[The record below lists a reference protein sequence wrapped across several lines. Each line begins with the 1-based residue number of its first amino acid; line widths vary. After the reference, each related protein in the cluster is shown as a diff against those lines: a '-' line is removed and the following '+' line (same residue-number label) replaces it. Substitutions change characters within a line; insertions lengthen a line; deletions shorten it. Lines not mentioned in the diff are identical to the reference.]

1 MNIAVL
7 GYLERLRIFP
17 FVSTDI
23 SYSVVEQEMCMEISG
38 LCIPWLADKNLPSNV
53 CDLISCPLDAGK
65 HYQITEKIAIPESF
79 PDVSVN
85 FFIDF

>member
-1 MNIAVL
+1 
-7 GYLERLRIFP
+7 
-17 FVSTDI
+17 
-23 SYSVVEQEMCMEISG
+23 MEISG
-38 LCIPWLADKNLPSNV
+38 LCIPADKNLPSNV

-85 FFIDF
+85 FLINF